1 MYHTLFIYSSTNECL
16 GCFQVLSIV
25 NSAAVNMEVHAPF
38 EIMVF
43 SGCTPTNGIA
53 ESYGS
58 FNFSFLRILHS
69 VLYSG
74 CRHFHLTSVSWD
86 FAILVCANDGLWPIV
101 NCEINTAGS
110 D

>member
-1 MYHTLFIYSSTNECL
+1 MYHTFFIYSSTNECL
-16 GCFQVLSIV
+16 GCFQVLSII

-74 CRHFHLTSVSWD
+74 CMKALSLDVSVVGFCYTSV
-86 FAILVCANDGLWPIV
+86 CQ
-101 NCEINTAGS
+101 
-110 D
+110 